1 MRMPLHVL
9 AHVQRLRWFS
19 GVPGRWSGWSP
30 AFVLV
35 PCLREPCRIFDCTG
49 CGCGGP
55 ALFTG
60 PGCRADGSKVMAV
73 VAGVCEDNVF
83 LVVVGVSA

>member
-1 MRMPLHVL
+1 M
-9 AHVQRLRWFS
+9 QRVYR
-19 GVPGRWSGWSP
+19 PGSLSAGGHKAASSIVRG
-30 AFVLV
+30 AVA
-35 PCLREPCRIFDCTG
+35 
-49 CGCGGP
+49 GP